1 MRKQA
6 KRRIL
11 ASFTSAIMA
20 ASMFATIP
28 SIKTPVVSAASEA
41 AQYELRDNV
50 QDGVILHAWNWS
62 YSTIKSHLKEIAEA
76 GYSTIQTSPV
86 QQPKDYS
93 ASYTDVN
100 GQWWKFYQPV
110 SFSIAQNSWLGT
122 ANDLKELCTEADKY
136 GIKIICD
143 IVSNHLANGSNRT
156 ELGKEVAYYE
166 PTIYN
171 NYNTYVHP
179 YREYSEQNPEGVVL
193 SNLGWPDLNTANSY
207 IQEKVIDL
215 LKQCIDCGVDGF
227 RFDAA
232 KHIETSTDGWC
243 ASNFWNNVIGSATA
257 YAKETKNI
265 SLYCYGEILDNVG
278 NGRNLSSYTDLMS
291 ITDNGTG
298 NDVRENVKKR
308 NAAGA
313 ASSYY
318 KKQQKAN
325 KVVLWAESHDTY
337 NDKSSLNTS
346 VSELNETWAIVAS
359 RADAS
364 ALYFVRPGNAS
375 MGQCGTTNFKDK
387 EVVAVNKFH
396 NYFVGAKEYLSSY
409 NQFAMNERYF
419 DADASKSGAVIVN
432 VNGGSASVSGM
443 KVNRLANGEYE
454 DKVTGNTFTVSNGTI
469 SGNIGD
475 TGVAVLYN
483 KITKPV
489 ATISQK
495 GGTFTGSLT
504 LTFGLQNAKSGTYKV
519 GETGQEVSFI
529 NSTTTTIGE
538 TMEDNESVTVYLTA
552 TDGTETTSEKYT
564 FTKTPV
570 DQKETV
576 KVYFSNN
583 YRWGSVYAYFWGG
596 KNPSN
601 AWPGNQM
608 TYVGNNEYNEAVY
621 SIDVPTDVTGLVFT
635 NGSGAQTK
643 DITSGIAEG
652 AGFYISG
659 GSSNAYNVGTYK
671 Y

>member
-20 ASMFATIP
+20 ASMFVTIP

-193 SNLGWPDLNTANSY
+193 SNLGWPDLNTANPY
-207 IQEKVIDL
+207 IQDKVIGL

-243 ASNFWNNVIGSATA
+243 SSNFWNNVIGSATT

-359 RADAS
+359 R
-364 ALYFVRPGNAS
+364 
-375 MGQCGTTNFKDK
+375 
-387 EVVAVNKFH
+387 
-396 NYFVGAKEYLSSY
+396 
-409 NQFAMNERYF
+409 
-419 DADASKSGAVIVN
+419 ADASKSGAVIVN

-552 TDGTETTSEKYT
+552 TDGAETTSEKYT